1 VPRYKSFEQLELPGW
16 SREVWRHNERC
27 LTASEHPINVTT
39 WTIDFGPDLVNRGVW
54 AKVGS
59 DSYGL
64 GQSSGV
70 ILVSMQVVSSVVDL
84 PTPNG
89 DFTPERLCK

>member
-1 VPRYKSFEQLELPGW
+1 M
-16 SREVWRHNERC
+16 WRHNERC

-89 DFTPERLCK
+89 NLGTSHLRDSVNKCQEHSSTGGGGKWP